1 MRVPKWVPNRVPKVF
16 FPLDFA
22 GFFWLNVFNKN
33 TGGLP
38 RLRLNDTLKELC
50 AETGARETGIER
62 LLDYYIDGCGW
73 SEDSAVEYV
82 YELFENGTI
91 DMIMAINGK

>member
-1 MRVPKWVPNRVPKVF
+1 MRVPFWVPNRVPKVF

-22 GFFWLNVFNKN
+22 GSFWLNVFNKN

-50 AETGARETGIER
+50 AETGAREAGVER

-73 SEDSAVEYV
+73 S
-82 YELFENGTI
+82 
-91 DMIMAINGK
+91 

>member
-1 MRVPKWVPNRVPKVF
+1 M
-16 FPLDFA
+16 
-22 GFFWLNVFNKN
+22 
-33 TGGLP
+33 
-38 RLRLNDTLKELC
+38 RLNDTLKELC
-50 AETGARETGIER
+50 AEAGAREARVGK

-91 DMIMAINGK
+91 DMVMSINGK

>member
-1 MRVPKWVPNRVPKVF
+1 M
-16 FPLDFA
+16 
-22 GFFWLNVFNKN
+22 
-33 TGGLP
+33 
-38 RLRLNDTLKELC
+38 RLNDTLKELC
-50 AETGARETGIER
+50 AETGAREAGIER

-73 SEDSAVEYV
+73 SEDNAAEYV